1 MKRRQ
6 FLELAGIFGGSI
18 LCSVGLHGC
27 VAKTT
32 AENSLNS
39 HGKRLIVVFL
49 RGGIDGLNVVVP
61 YQESAYYEARPRI
74 AIPAAGE
81 EEGVLDLDGYFGLHP
96 ALSSLMPLWRQKSL
110 AFVHACGSPDSTRS
124 HFDAQDYI
132 ESGTPGNKSTPD
144 GWMNRLLM
152 GLSATPTANQGLNLG
167 STIPR
172 IFSGNAPVASMELGK
187 NADRRLPIDREK
199 MTSAFDRLYSGD
211 DRLSQAYQEGRL
223 ARDRLLKNL
232 RAEMEAADNGAPA
245 PKGFAGE
252 AERLAGLMV
261 RDREIQ
267 LAFLSLGGW
276 DTHANQGSSRGSLSR
291 NLQSLSEGLTA
302 LVERLGPVYN
312 QTAIVVLS
320 EFGRTVQENGNQGT
334 DHGHGNVL
342 WLLGGGLRGGQIYGQ
357 WPGLDESDLY
367 QGRDLSVTTDFRE
380 VISTLLTDH
389 LYLNSGTIRQV
400 FPGFNP
406 SQTLNFV

>member
-6 FLELAGIFGGSI
+6 FLQLAGIFGGSI
-18 LCSVGLHGC
+18 LYSVGLHGC

-32 AENSLNS
+32 AENAY
-39 HGKRLIVVFL
+39 GQRLIVVFL

-61 YQESAYYEARPRI
+61 YQESAYYEARPKI
-74 AIPAAGE
+74 AIPAVGE
-81 EEGVLDLDGYFGLHP
+81 EEGALDLDGYFGLHP
-96 ALSSLMPLWRQKSL
+96 ALASLMPLWRQKSL
-110 AFVHACGSPDSTRS
+110 AFVHACGSPDPTRS
-124 HFDAQDYI
+124 HFDAQDYM
-132 ESGTPGNKSTPD
+132 ESGTPGDKSTRD

-152 GLSATPTANQGLNLG
+152 GLSTTPTANQGLNLG

-172 IFSGNAPVASMELGK
+172 IFSGNAPVASMQLGK
-187 NADRRLPIDREK
+187 NSDRRLPVDREDL
-199 MTSAFDRLYSGD
+199 TTAFDQLYNGND
-211 DRLSQAYQEGRL
+211 PLSQAYQEGRE
-223 ARDRLLKNL
+223 ARASLLENL

-252 AERLAGLMV
+252 AQRLAGLMV
-261 RDREIQ
+261 RDPEIQ

-291 NLQSLSEGLTA
+291 NLQSLGVGLTA
-302 LVERLGPVYN
+302 LVQRLGPAYN

-334 DHGHGNVL
+334 DHGHGNAI

-367 QGRDLSVTTDFRE
+367 QGRDLAVTTDFRE
-380 VISTLLTDH
+380 VISPLLNDH
-389 LYLNSGTIRQV
+389 LYLDAGKIRQI

-406 SQTLNFV
+406 NQTLNFL